1 MKKYIYI
8 LLAFALSV
16 ACTKEPGFGEVDPAD
31 PDDGPMVTL
40 SFSLPP
46 QTKGTMTHDPTISTI
61 HVAVFNKAGVLK
73 QYEAAELTNPSNLT
87 NGDNATDGNPTYSVD
102 IHMSAKPRILHFI
115 ADSPVTTYEDL
126 VSLAGTTGEETIL
139 NALTTTGGV
148 TAYWQRFELD
158 KIDAYKYQGGV
169 YNAPGGGSFGSEGA
183 TFYTYTDAGN
193 TITVNAGD
201 YIKANGYKVLDG
213 TGYFQSDYV
222 KGIISNIPFVRNFA
236 EITVSE
242 DASAVGHNFTPKKFA
257 LVNVPTKG
265 YVAPYHASAGK
276 FAEAYTGCTATGFEG
291 LSYTYVHD
299 TGYPGTMAG
308 DLNTACPTYP
318 DDFIDLTGSGVHA
331 AYMYERPL
339 PSTGQEPTCILVGGE
354 YNDPEAVTGTDGLTW
369 LMIEVNKDE
378 AYFPIY
384 RGLSFDIK
392 IAKVEGTKGYASP
405 QAAYEADAIGDISS
419 SISTRTLTQ
428 INDGY
433 GTTLWV
439 QYIDYVS
446 TEAEEKELYY
456 TMYYTDPYTG
466 DVTSLNDNL
475 SVTLSHPD
483 ESYEAVLDVDTSDTA
498 VYTTGTPDNT
508 KEWRKV
514 TVSLD
519 SPGTTTKRS
528 VLRIGGH
535 VHNSLIK
542 SLYRE
547 VNYRVMSIQQFAY
560 GTNVLNATPLA
571 SEAKAQE
578 TTLNI
583 YLPSDLGY
591 SIFPLTLC
599 IEAENGGFTTVDN
612 LPVET
617 GESFFGTGK
626 NAFYFLKTI
635 SYSEYTAATDNLFT
649 ARFKTTRVGT
659 TTVAGTNATRFAV
672 VDKVNNGRSS
682 SYFDLATCNVIVG
695 TSHVFSVSPATK
707 NVTWNA
713 TTASF
718 SVVSSS
724 GGTWSLST
732 SSSGVTV
739 NPSSGNGNHDITVT
753 FPQNSSTSSTQT
765 YTVTASLDGYFDQ
778 TFTITQAVK
787 PTTTYQVDV
796 LTRSWT
802 TNTSSSY
809 ASATNL
815 PGTSGTS
822 STYTANSAGGNSSIQ
837 LRSTSSSGVVTTSSG
852 GIVKYITVN
861 WNSNTADSRV
871 LQVYAKNTAYTDPS
885 DLYDSSTQ
893 GTLIATFTC
902 SDGNDTFT
910 LPEGTNYK
918 YIGFR
923 SSSGAL
929 YLDEVDIAW
938 DPDGTASA
946 GTVTFTQ
953 PTGGTIT
960 ASAGSSSISSGASV
974 TEGTLVTLTATPAD
988 ANYSFASWTVNGATV
1003 SDASATSA
1011 TFTMGADNVTVS
1023 ATFTDNSSHAGT
1035 ATDPYTAAEAASHAS
1050 EGTSG
1055 VYVKGIV
1062 SSIATDYSS
1071 IYGNV
1076 SLWISDDGT
1085 SGTTQFQLFRAPA
1098 TSSTQYE
1105 VGDAVL
1111 FTGTLYLYS
1120 SSTPELAQGNS
1131 MVAHVKAPTFSPTT
1145 TSFSTPTSVTL
1156 SVSSYEG
1163 NAQAPTIYYTTDGST
1178 PTTSSTQYSSEITL
1192 TATTTIKAIAV
1203 STTTTGVTLTTG
1215 VVSKTYTESGGGG
1228 TTTVN
1233 DVLNLSFTGVSAST
1247 TYAEWS
1253 GKTGTSGAVYAGQSA
1268 GDHSSI
1274 QLRSNNSNSGIVT
1287 TTSGGNVKKVVV
1299 SWNSN
1304 TTSGRTLNVYGKNT
1318 AYSAATDLYNTST
1331 QGTLLGTIVYGTS
1344 TELTISGDYEYIGL
1358 RSSSGAMYLE
1368 SITITWEQ

>member
-16 ACTKEPGFGEVDPAD
+16 ACTKEPGFVEVDHAD

-73 QYEAAELTNPSNLT
+73 QYEAAELTNTSNLT
-87 NGDNATDGNPTYSVD
+87 NGDNTTDGNPTYSVD

-115 ADSPVTTYEDL
+115 ADSPVTTYEEL

-139 NALTTTGGV
+139 NALTTTGGR

-183 TFYTYTDAGN
+183 TSYTYTDAGN
-193 TITVNAGD
+193 TIIVNAGD
-201 YIKANGYKVLDG
+201 YIKADGHKVLDG

-242 DASAVGHNFTPKKFA
+242 DASADGHNFTPKKFA

-276 FAEAYTGCTATGFEG
+276 FAEAYTGCTDTGFAG
-291 LSYTYVHD
+291 LSYTYVHA

-318 DDFIDLTGSGVHA
+318 DDFIDLTGSGVRA

-339 PSTGQEPTCILVGGE
+339 PSTGQEPTCILVGGV
-354 YNDPEAVTGTDGLTW
+354 YDDHDAVTGTDGLTW

-384 RGLSFDIK
+384 RGLSFDIQ

-456 TMYYTDPYTG
+456 TMYYTDPSTET
-466 DVTSLNDNL
+466 VTSLNDNL

-519 SPGTTTKRS
+519 SPGETTKRS

-571 SEAKAQE
+571 SEEKAEE

-649 ARFKTTRVGT
+649 AKFKTTRDGT
-659 TTVAGTNATRFAV
+659 STVARTNATRFAV

-695 TSHVFSVSPATK
+695 TTHVFSVSPATK

-739 NPSSGNGNHDITVT
+739 SPSSGNGNHDITVT

-765 YTVTASLDGYFDQ
+765 YTVTASLDGYSDQ

-802 TNTSSSY
+802 THTGTSYES
-809 ASATNL
+809 TTGL
-815 PGTSGTS
+815 LGTSGTG
-822 STYTANSAGGNSSIQ
+822 STYTVYSAGGNSSIQ
-837 LRSTSSSGVVTTSSG
+837 LRSNSSSGVVTTVSG

-861 WNSNTADSRV
+861 WNSNTADARV

-885 DLYDSSTQ
+885 DLYDSSTR

-938 DPDGTASA
+938 DPAGTASA

-960 ASAGSSSISSGASV
+960 ASVGGSSISNGASV
-974 TEGTLVTLTATPAD
+974 ANGTLVTLTATPAT
-988 ANYSFASWTVNGATV
+988 NYSFASWTVIGATV

-1023 ATFTDNSSHAGT
+1023 ATFTDDSAHAGT

-1050 EGTSG
+1050 KGTSG

-1062 SSIATDYSS
+1062 SSIATAYSET
-1071 IYGNV
+1071 YNNV

-1085 SGTTQFQLFRAPA
+1085 SGTTRFQLYRAPA
-1098 TSSTQYE
+1098 TSATQYE

-1111 FTGTLYLYS
+1111 FTGDLYLYS
-1120 SSTPELAQGNS
+1120 SSTPELKQGNE
-1131 MVAHVKAPTFSPTT
+1131 MVAHVKAPTFSSTA
-1145 TSFSTPTSVTL
+1145 TSFSTSTSVTL

-1163 NAQAPTIYYTTDGST
+1163 NAQTPTIYYTTDGTT
-1178 PTTSSTQYSSEITL
+1178 PPTSSTVYTSAITL
-1192 TATTTIKAIAV
+1192 NATTTIKAIAV

-1215 VVSKTYTESGGGG
+1215 VVSKTYTESGSGGG
-1228 TTTVN
+1228 GNTESVTFADQNYENAEEVSTY
-1233 DVLNLSFTGVSAST
+1233 TGSNFSVTFDKGTNSYSPK
-1247 TYAEWS
+1247 YY
-1253 GKTGTSGAVYAGQSA
+1253 TSGSAIRVYGGGYFTVTSSHTITQIVLTFGS
-1268 GDHSSI
+1268 GD
-1274 QLRSNNSNSGIVT
+1274 
-1287 TTSGGNVKKVVV
+1287 
-1299 SWNSN
+1299 NSN
-1304 TTSGRTLNVYGKNT
+1304 TIT
-1318 AYSAATDLYNTST
+1318 TDVGSY
-1331 QGTLLGTIVYGTS
+1331 
-1344 TELTISGDYEYIGL
+1344 
-1358 RSSSGAMYLE
+1358 SSGTWTGSASSVTFTVDGTKDHRRIA
-1368 SITITWEQ
+1368 SISVTYSN

>member
-73 QYEAAELTNPSNLT
+73 QYEQATLTNPSNLT
-87 NGDNATDGNPTYSVD
+87 NGNNTTDGDPTYSVD

-115 ADSPVTTYEDL
+115 ADSPVTTYEEL

-139 NALTTTGGV
+139 NALTTTGGA
-148 TAYWQRFELD
+148 TAYWQRFELN

-183 TFYTYTDAGN
+183 TYYTYTDAGN

-242 DASAVGHNFTPKKFA
+242 GTNTGHNFTPKKFA

-318 DDFIDLTGSGVHA
+318 DDFIDLTGSGVRA

-339 PSTGQEPTCILVGGE
+339 PSTGQEPTCILVGGV
-354 YNDPEAVTGTDGLTW
+354 YTDPEAVIGTDGLTW
-369 LMIEVNKDE
+369 LMIEVNRDE

-392 IAKVEGTKGYASP
+392 IDKVEGTKGYESP
-405 QAAYEADAIGDISS
+405 QAAYAADAIGDISS

-456 TMYYTDPYTG
+456 TMYYTDPSTG

-695 TSHVFSVSPATK
+695 TTHVFSVSPATK

-739 NPSSGNGNHDITVT
+739 SPSSGNGNHDITVT

-765 YTVTASLDGYFDQ
+765 YTVTASLDGYSDQ

-787 PTTTYQVDV
+787 PTTTYSVDV

-802 TNTSSSY
+802 THTGTSYES
-809 ASATNL
+809 TTGL
-815 PGTSGTS
+815 DGTSGTGS
-822 STYTANSAGGNSSIQ
+822 KYTVNSAGGNSSIQ
-837 LRSTSSSGVVTTSSG
+837 LRSSNSNSGVVTTASG
-852 GIVKYITVN
+852 GIVKFITVN
-861 WNSNTADSRV
+861 WNSNTDGSRV

-885 DLYDSSTQ
+885 DLYSTSTW
-893 GTLIATFTC
+893 GTLIASFTC
-902 SDGNDTFT
+902 SGGNDTFT
-910 LPEGTNYK
+910 LPEGTNYQ

-953 PTGGTIT
+953 STGGTIAVT
-960 ASAGSSSISSGASV
+960 AGGSSISSGDSV
-974 TEGTLVTLTATPAD
+974 TNGTEVTLTATPD
-988 ANYSFASWTVNGATV
+988 ANYSFALWTVNGATV
-1003 SDASATSA
+1003 SSSTSNPA
-1011 TFTMGADNVTVS
+1011 TFTMGADDVTVS
-1023 ATFTDNSSHAGT
+1023 ATFTDNSSHTGT
-1035 ATDPYTAAEAASHAS
+1035 ASDPYTAAEAASHAS

-1062 SSIATDYSS
+1062 SSIATVYSAT
-1071 IYGNV
+1071 YNNV

-1085 SGTTQFQLFRAPA
+1085 SLSTQFQLYRAPA
-1098 TSSTQYE
+1098 TSATQYE

-1111 FTGTLYLYS
+1111 FTGDLYLYS
-1120 SSTPELAQGNS
+1120 SSTPELKQGNT
-1131 MVAHVKAPTFSPTT
+1131 MVAHVKAPTFTA
-1145 TSFSTPTSVTL
+1145 TSTNTPTSVTL
-1156 SVSSYEG
+1156 SVSSCEG
-1163 NAQAPTIYYTTDGST
+1163 EAQAPTIYYTTDGTT
-1178 PTTSSTQYSSEITL
+1178 PTTSSTQYSSAITL

-1228 TTTVN
+1228 GGTTTVEYIFN
-1233 DVLNLSFTGVSAST
+1233 TDAGLTALGITKPSSGSSTSLSGSYAVGSITMTFTNGSTDTRVWNSSGSTDLRVYKDGGSLTFTSSAGNITSIVFAGTDVSSFSSSVG
-1247 TYAEWS
+1247 TYSSGTWS
-1253 GKTGTSGAVYAGQSA
+1253 GSA
-1268 GDHSSI
+1268 AS
-1274 QLRSNNSNSGIVT
+1274 VT
-1287 TTSGGNVKKVVV
+1287 FTA
-1299 SWNSN
+1299 SN
-1304 TTSGRTLNVYGKNT
+1304 TVKIN
-1318 AYSAATDLYNTST
+1318 
-1331 QGTLLGTIVYGTS
+1331 
-1344 TELTISGDYEYIGL
+1344 
-1358 RSSSGAMYLE
+1358 
-1368 SITITWEQ
+1368 TITVTYNN